1 VLDAGLQ
8 PSLVGVPARCHQE
21 LLPPL
26 LHKPLLLGPAP
37 LQVLVLEINGSH
49 GKMVWEFESCGM
61 SRARTQ
67 AVRP

>member
-1 VLDAGLQ
+1 MLDAGLQ

-37 LQVLVLEINGSH
+37 LQVLVVEINGSH
-49 GKMVWEFESCGM
+49 GKMV
-61 SRARTQ
+61 
-67 AVRP
+67 